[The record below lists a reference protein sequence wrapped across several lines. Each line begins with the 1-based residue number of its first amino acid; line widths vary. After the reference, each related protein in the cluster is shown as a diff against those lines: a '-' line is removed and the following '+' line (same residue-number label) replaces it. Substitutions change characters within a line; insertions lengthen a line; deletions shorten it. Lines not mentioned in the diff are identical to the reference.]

1 MGTVDLLSREGEI
14 AIAKRIE
21 AGQEA
26 MISGLCESPLTL
38 QAILDWRDDII
49 AEKITLREVIDLE
62 SLFEE
67 SPNKKELSK
76 KIKEAKKRK
85 EQEEKEGNRVETI
98 VKIAV
103 LVWSASML
111 TLSYYEPPSGKKIVD
126 FDPTFIAS
134 IFSASTASLGFSIKK
149 KKDTIVDNKNSK
161 VGIK

>member
-1 MGTVDLLSREGEI
+1 ME
-14 AIAKRIE
+14 
-21 AGQEA
+21 
-26 MISGLCESPLTL
+26 
-38 QAILDWRDDII
+38 
-49 AEKITLREVIDLE
+49 
-62 SLFEE
+62 
-67 SPNKKELSK
+67 
-76 KIKEAKKRK
+76 

-149 KKDTIVDNKNSK
+149 KKDTIVDNKNAK